1 MLLQD
6 SKQHPIERFIRLIKP
21 MLRELHIKDFAI
33 IHDLRVQFDESLN
46 ILTGETGAG
55 KSIVIGALGL
65 LLGER
70 ADMDFIR
77 TGQDSASVEGLFD
90 CANFRS
96 IFSCVEEAGIEL
108 NEDQLLLKRIIS
120 RSGRNKI
127 YINGSLSTLAI
138 LKEIGNRL
146 VDIHGQHQHQLL
158 LHPENH
164 IEVYD
169 SFNKLSHIREKYK
182 ELYVKLQKCQT
193 KLNALDKN
201 EREHLQ
207 KKDLFEFQMKEID
220 DAHLTEA
227 EENDLKKERII
238 LQHAEKLC
246 QASNHAC
253 DELYSSDNSIV
264 ERLNRVLEELS
275 AVAEYDESV
284 KKILDETKPSLF
296 LLEEASTRL
305 RDYSRQVEINP
316 EKLTEVEDRLAEIN
330 ELKRKYGNSIVEIL
344 ANREK
349 IEEEYNAIA
358 HSDEIKEKLNKE
370 ISAIKKDLAGVAVIL
385 ADKREKAVEK
395 FEKMMEKELMELS
408 MAGVRF
414 KAKISYNKNEDS
426 FIKYRSL
433 PVSFSEK
440 GIGALE
446 FLISPNSG
454 EEPRPLAKIASG
466 GELSRI
472 MLSLKNLLAAQDTVP
487 IMIFD
492 EVDSG
497 IGGKIAET
505 VGLKLKRISQ
515 NKQVFCIT
523 HLTQIAS
530 LKGAHYR
537 IEKEVVKGRSV
548 TIMRRLS
555 NSERVDEIARM
566 SGGESISRVTREHA
580 KEMLSTHP

>member
-1 MLLQD
+1 
-6 SKQHPIERFIRLIKP
+6 

-33 IHDLRVQFDESLN
+33 IHNLRVQFDENLN

-77 TGQDSASVEGLFD
+77 TGQETASVEGLFHCENYRD
-90 CANFRS
+90 VLS
-96 IFSCVEEAGIEL
+96 SLEQAGIEL
-108 NEDQLLLKRIIS
+108 CEDQLLLKRVVS

-127 YINGSLSTLAI
+127 YINGSLSTLAM

-169 SFNKLSHIREKYK
+169 SFNKLSPIRDKYK
-182 ELYVKLQKCQT
+182 ELYIKLQKCQT
-193 KLNALDKN
+193 ELNALHKN
-201 EREHLQ
+201 ERENLQ

-220 DAHLTEA
+220 DARLTEA
-227 EENDLKKERII
+227 EEDDLKKERVI
-238 LQHAEKLC
+238 LQNADKLY
-246 QASNHAC
+246 QTSNQSYEA
-253 DELYSSDNSIV
+253 LYSSDDSII

-275 AVAEYDESV
+275 SIADYDESI
-284 KKILDETKPSLF
+284 KKILEEVKPSLF
-296 LLEEASTRL
+296 LLEESSNAL
-305 RDYSRQVEINP
+305 RDYSGQIVINP
-316 EKLTEVEDRLAEIN
+316 EKLSEIEDRLAEIS
-330 ELKRKYGNSIVEIL
+330 ELKRKYGNTLREIL
-344 ANREK
+344 AYRKK
-349 IEEEYNAIA
+349 IGKEYNAIA
-358 HSDEIKEKLNKE
+358 YSNETLEELNKE
-370 ISAIKKDLAGVAVIL
+370 IAIMKKDLAKAAVSL
-385 ADKREKAVEK
+385 AENRENLVKK
-395 FEKMMEKELMELS
+395 FETVMENELRQLS
-408 MAGVRF
+408 MDGVMF
-414 KAKISYNKNEDS
+414 KVNFSYKKDESS
-426 FIKYRSL
+426 FIKYCGMQ
-433 PVSFSEK
+433 VSFSEN
-440 GIGALE
+440 GIGTLE
-446 FLISPNSG
+446 FLISPNPG

-537 IEKEVVKGRSV
+537 IEKETLKGRTV
-548 TIMRRLS
+548 TTIRRLS
-555 NSERVDEIARM
+555 ESERVDEVARM
-566 SGGESISRVTREHA
+566 SGGESITQVTREHA
-580 KEMLSTHP
+580 KEMLSAPP

>member
-1 MLLQD
+1 
-6 SKQHPIERFIRLIKP
+6 

-33 IHDLRVQFDESLN
+33 IHNLRVQFDENLN

-77 TGQDSASVEGLFD
+77 TGQETASVEGLFHCENYRD
-90 CANFRS
+90 VLSFL
-96 IFSCVEEAGIEL
+96 EQAGIEL
-108 NEDQLLLKRIIS
+108 CEDQLLLKRVVS

-127 YINGSLSTLAI
+127 YINGSLSTLAM

-169 SFNKLSHIREKYK
+169 SFNKLSPIRDKYK
-182 ELYVKLQKCQT
+182 EFYVKLQKCQT
-193 KLNALDKN
+193 ELNALHQN
-201 EREHLQ
+201 ERENLQ

-220 DAHLTEA
+220 DACLTEA
-227 EENDLKKERII
+227 EEDDLKKERVI
-238 LQHAEKLC
+238 LHNADKLY
-246 QASNHAC
+246 QASNQSYE
-253 DELYSSDNSIV
+253 ELYSADDSII

-275 AVAEYDESV
+275 SIADYDESI
-284 KKILDETKPSLF
+284 KKILKEVKPSLF
-296 LLEEASTRL
+296 LLEESSNAL
-305 RDYSRQVEINP
+305 RDYSGQIVINP
-316 EKLTEVEDRLAEIN
+316 EKLSEIEDRLAEIS
-330 ELKRKYGNSIVEIL
+330 ELKRKYGNTLREIL
-344 ANREK
+344 AYRKK
-349 IEEEYNAIA
+349 IGKEYNAIA
-358 HSDEIKEKLNKE
+358 YSNETLEELNKE
-370 ISAIKKDLAGVAVIL
+370 IAIMKKDLAKAAVSL
-385 ADKREKAVEK
+385 AENRENLVKK
-395 FEKMMEKELMELS
+395 FETVMVNELRQLS
-408 MAGVRF
+408 MDGVMF
-414 KAKISYNKNEDS
+414 KVNFSYKKDENS
-426 FIKYRSL
+426 FIKYCGMQ
-433 PVSFSEK
+433 VSFSEN
-440 GIGALE
+440 GIGTLE
-446 FLISPNSG
+446 FLISPNPG

-537 IEKEVVKGRSV
+537 IEKETLKGRTV
-548 TIMRRLS
+548 TTIRRLS
-555 NSERVDEIARM
+555 ESERVDEVARM
-566 SGGESISRVTREHA
+566 SGGESISQVTREHA
-580 KEMLSTHP
+580 KEMLSAAS

>member
-1 MLLQD
+1 
-6 SKQHPIERFIRLIKP
+6 
-21 MLRELHIKDFAI
+21 MLRELNIKDFAI

-77 TGQDSASVEGLFD
+77 TGQDTASVEGLFD
-90 CANFRS
+90 CGNYRD
-96 IFSCVEEAGIEL
+96 IFSFLDQAGIEL
-108 NEDQLLLKRIIS
+108 NEDQLLLKRVVS

-127 YINGSLSTLAI
+127 YVNGSLSTLAV

-169 SFNKLSHIREKYK
+169 SFNKLSAIRDKYK
-182 ELYVKLQKCQT
+182 ELYVKLLKCQT
-193 KLNALDKN
+193 ELNALHKN
-201 EREHLQ
+201 ERENLQ

-220 DAHLTEA
+220 DASLTEA
-227 EENDLKKERII
+227 EEDDLKKERVI
-238 LQHAEKLC
+238 LQNAEKLF
-246 QASNHAC
+246 QISNQSYEA
-253 DELYSSDNSIV
+253 LYSSDNSVI
-264 ERLNRVLEELS
+264 EQLNRVLEELS
-275 AVAEYDESV
+275 SVAGYDESI
-284 KKILDETKPSLF
+284 KKIQEEVKPSLF
-296 LLEEASTRL
+296 LLEESSNAL
-305 RDYSRQVEINP
+305 RDYSRQIEINP
-316 EKLTEVEDRLAEIN
+316 EKLAEIEDRLVEIN
-330 ELKRKYGNSIVEIL
+330 ELKRKYGNSLKEIL
-344 ANREK
+344 AHRKK
-349 IEEEYNAIA
+349 IEKEYNAIA
-358 HSDEIKEKLNKE
+358 YSNETLEKLNKE
-370 ISAIKKDLAGVAVIL
+370 FAILKKDLAKAAVSL
-385 ADKREKAVEK
+385 AENRENIVKK
-395 FEKMMEKELMELS
+395 FESMMENELRQLS
-408 MAGVRF
+408 MDGVIF
-414 KAKISYNKNEDS
+414 KVNFSYKKDENS
-426 FIKYRSL
+426 FIKYRGIQ
-433 PVSFSEK
+433 VTFSEN
-440 GIGALE
+440 GIGTLE
-446 FLISPNSG
+446 FLISPNQG

-497 IGGKIAET
+497 IGGKVAET

-548 TIMRRLS
+548 TIIRRLS

-566 SGGESISRVTREHA
+566 SGGESITQLTREHA

>member
-1 MLLQD
+1 MLL
-6 SKQHPIERFIRLIKP
+6 
-21 MLRELHIKDFAI
+21 ELHIKDFAI

-55 KSIVIGALGL
+55 KSIVVGALGL

-70 ADMDFIR
+70 ADTDFIR
-77 TGQDSASVEGLFD
+77 TGQDTASVEGLFD
-90 CANFRS
+90 CENYRG
-96 IFSCVEEAGIEL
+96 IFSLLEQTGIEL
-108 NEDQLLLKRIIS
+108 NKDQLLLKRTIS

-127 YINGSLSTLAI
+127 YINGSLSTLAM

-169 SFNKLSHIREKYK
+169 SFNKLSPIRDKYK
-182 ELYVKLQKCQT
+182 ELYVKLQKSQT
-193 KLNALDKN
+193 ELNALQKN
-201 EREHLQ
+201 ERENLQ

-220 DAHLTEA
+220 DARLMEA
-227 EENDLKKERII
+227 EDDDLKKERVI
-238 LQHAEKLC
+238 LQNADKLY
-246 QASNHAC
+246 QTSNQSYEA
-253 DELYSSDNSIV
+253 LYSSDNSVI
-264 ERLNRVLEELS
+264 EGLNRVLEELS
-275 AVAEYDESV
+275 SIAEYDDSI
-284 KKILDETKPSLF
+284 KKILEEVKPSLF
-296 LLEEASTRL
+296 LLEESSNAL
-305 RDYSRQVEINP
+305 RNYSGQIEINP
-316 EKLTEVEDRLAEIN
+316 EKLGEIEDRLVEIN
-330 ELKRKYGNSIVEIL
+330 ELKRKYGNTLKEIL
-344 ANREK
+344 AYRKK
-349 IEEEYNAIA
+349 IEKEYNAIA
-358 HSDEIKEKLNKE
+358 YSNETLEKLNKG
-370 ISAIKKDLAGVAVIL
+370 ISIMKKDLAKTAVGL
-385 ADKREKAVEK
+385 AENRENIVEK
-395 FEKMMEKELMELS
+395 FESMMENELRQLS
-408 MAGVRF
+408 MDGVMF
-414 KAKISYNKNEDS
+414 KVNFSYKKDESS
-426 FIKYRSL
+426 FIKYRGMQ
-433 PVSFSEK
+433 VSFSEN
-440 GIGALE
+440 GIGTLE
-446 FLISPNSG
+446 FLISPNPG

-497 IGGKIAET
+497 IGGKVAET
-505 VGLKLKRISQ
+505 VGLKLKRISE

-548 TIMRRLS
+548 TIIRRLS

-566 SGGESISRVTREHA
+566 SGGESITQVTREHA
-580 KEMLSTHP
+580 KEMLSAQP

>member
-1 MLLQD
+1 
-6 SKQHPIERFIRLIKP
+6 
-21 MLRELHIKDFAI
+21 MLRELNIKDFAI

-77 TGQDSASVEGLFD
+77 TGQETASVEGLFD
-90 CANFRS
+90 CGNYRD
-96 IFSCVEEAGIEL
+96 IFSFLDQAGIEL
-108 NEDQLLLKRIIS
+108 NEDQLLLKRVVS

-127 YINGSLSTLAI
+127 YVNGSLSTLAV

-169 SFNKLSHIREKYK
+169 SFNKLSAIRDKYK
-182 ELYVKLQKCQT
+182 ELYVKLLKCQT
-193 KLNALDKN
+193 ELNALHKN
-201 EREHLQ
+201 ERENLQ

-220 DAHLTEA
+220 DASLTEA
-227 EENDLKKERII
+227 EEDDLKKERVI
-238 LQHAEKLC
+238 LQNAEKLF
-246 QASNHAC
+246 QISNQSYEA
-253 DELYSSDNSIV
+253 LYSSDNSVI
-264 ERLNRVLEELS
+264 EQLNRVLEELS
-275 AVAEYDESV
+275 SVAGYDESI
-284 KKILDETKPSLF
+284 KKIQEEVKPSLF
-296 LLEEASTRL
+296 LLEESSNAL
-305 RDYSRQVEINP
+305 RDYSRQIEINP
-316 EKLTEVEDRLAEIN
+316 EKLAEIEDRLVEIN
-330 ELKRKYGNSIVEIL
+330 ELKRKYGNSLKEIL
-344 ANREK
+344 AHRKK
-349 IEEEYNAIA
+349 IEKEYNAIA
-358 HSDEIKEKLNKE
+358 YSNETLEKLNKE
-370 ISAIKKDLAGVAVIL
+370 IAILKKDLAKAAVSL
-385 ADKREKAVEK
+385 AESRENIVKK
-395 FEKMMEKELMELS
+395 FESMMENELRQLS
-408 MAGVRF
+408 MDGVIF
-414 KAKISYNKNEDS
+414 KVNFSYKKDENS
-426 FIKYRSL
+426 FIKYRGMQ
-433 PVSFSEK
+433 VSFSEN
-440 GIGALE
+440 GIGTLE
-446 FLISPNSG
+446 FLISPNQG

-497 IGGKIAET
+497 IGGKVAET

-548 TIMRRLS
+548 TIIRRLS

-566 SGGESISRVTREHA
+566 SGGESITQLTREHA

>member
-1 MLLQD
+1 
-6 SKQHPIERFIRLIKP
+6 

-77 TGQDSASVEGLFD
+77 TGQDTASVEGLFD
-90 CANFRS
+90 CANFRN
-96 IFSCVEEAGIEL
+96 IFSCVEQAGIEL

-127 YINGSLSTLAI
+127 YINGCLSTLAI

-169 SFNKLSHIREKYK
+169 SFNKLSHIRDKYK

-220 DAHLTEA
+220 DAHLTET

-238 LQHAEKLC
+238 LQNAEKLC
-246 QASNHAC
+246 QASTHAC

-296 LLEEASTRL
+296 LLEEASIRL

-316 EKLTEVEDRLAEIN
+316 EKLSEIEDRLAEIN
-330 ELKRKYGNSIVEIL
+330 ELKRKYGNSIIEIL

-370 ISAIKKDLAGVAVIL
+370 ISAIKKDLVGAAVIL

-395 FEKMMEKELMELS
+395 FEKIMEKELMELN

-414 KAKISYNKNEDS
+414 KANFSYNKDEGS
-426 FIKYRSL
+426 FIKYRGV
-433 PVSFSEK
+433 PVSFSEN

-446 FLISPNSG
+446 FLISPNPG

-548 TIMRRLS
+548 TIIRRLS

-566 SGGESISRVTREHA
+566 SGGESISQVTREHA

>member
-1 MLLQD
+1 
-6 SKQHPIERFIRLIKP
+6 
-21 MLRELHIKDFAI
+21 MLRELNIKDFAI

-77 TGQDSASVEGLFD
+77 TGQETASVEGLFD
-90 CANFRS
+90 CGNYRD
-96 IFSCVEEAGIEL
+96 IFSFLDQAGIEL
-108 NEDQLLLKRIIS
+108 NEDQLLLKRVVS

-127 YINGSLSTLAI
+127 YVNGSLSTLAV

-169 SFNKLSHIREKYK
+169 SFNKLSAIRDKYK
-182 ELYVKLQKCQT
+182 ELYVKLLKCQT
-193 KLNALDKN
+193 ELNALHKN
-201 EREHLQ
+201 ERENLQ

-220 DAHLTEA
+220 DASLTEA
-227 EENDLKKERII
+227 EEDDLKKERVI
-238 LQHAEKLC
+238 LQNAEKLF
-246 QASNHAC
+246 QISNQSYEA
-253 DELYSSDNSIV
+253 LYSSDNSVI
-264 ERLNRVLEELS
+264 EQLNRVLEELS
-275 AVAEYDESV
+275 SVAGYDESI
-284 KKILDETKPSLF
+284 KKIQEEVKPSLF
-296 LLEEASTRL
+296 LLEESSNAL
-305 RDYSRQVEINP
+305 RDYSRQIEINP
-316 EKLTEVEDRLAEIN
+316 EKLAEIEDRLVEIN
-330 ELKRKYGNSIVEIL
+330 ELKRKYGNSLKEIL
-344 ANREK
+344 AHRKK
-349 IEEEYNAIA
+349 IEKEYNAIA
-358 HSDEIKEKLNKE
+358 YSNETLEKLNKE
-370 ISAIKKDLAGVAVIL
+370 FAILKKDLAKAAVSL
-385 ADKREKAVEK
+385 AENRENIVKK
-395 FEKMMEKELMELS
+395 FESMMENELRQLS
-408 MAGVRF
+408 MDGVIF
-414 KAKISYNKNEDS
+414 KVNFSYKKDENS
-426 FIKYRSL
+426 FIKYRGMQ
-433 PVSFSEK
+433 VSFSEN
-440 GIGALE
+440 GIGTLE
-446 FLISPNSG
+446 FLISPNQG

-497 IGGKIAET
+497 IGGKVAET

-548 TIMRRLS
+548 TIIRRLS

-566 SGGESISRVTREHA
+566 SGGESITQLTREHA

>member
-1 MLLQD
+1 
-6 SKQHPIERFIRLIKP
+6 
-21 MLRELHIKDFAI
+21 MLRELNIKDFAI

-77 TGQDSASVEGLFD
+77 TGQDTASVEGLFD
-90 CANFRS
+90 CGNYRD
-96 IFSCVEEAGIEL
+96 IFSFLEQAGIEL
-108 NEDQLLLKRIIS
+108 NEDQLLLKRVVS

-127 YINGSLSTLAI
+127 YINGSLSTLAV

-169 SFNKLSHIREKYK
+169 SFNKLSAIRDKYK
-182 ELYVKLQKCQT
+182 ELYVKLLKCQT
-193 KLNALDKN
+193 ELNALHKN
-201 EREHLQ
+201 ERENLQ

-220 DAHLTEA
+220 DASLTEA
-227 EENDLKKERII
+227 EEDDLKKERVI
-238 LQHAEKLC
+238 LQNAEKLF
-246 QASNHAC
+246 QISNQSYEA
-253 DELYSSDNSIV
+253 LYSSDNSVI
-264 ERLNRVLEELS
+264 EQLNRVLEELS
-275 AVAEYDESV
+275 SVAGFDESI
-284 KKILDETKPSLF
+284 KKILEEVKPSLF
-296 LLEEASTRL
+296 LLEESSNAL
-305 RDYSRQVEINP
+305 RDYSRQIEINP
-316 EKLTEVEDRLAEIN
+316 EKLAEIEDRLVEIN
-330 ELKRKYGNSIVEIL
+330 ELKRKYGNSLKEIL
-344 ANREK
+344 AHRKK
-349 IEEEYNAIA
+349 IEKEYNAIA
-358 HSDEIKEKLNKE
+358 YSNETLEKLNKE
-370 ISAIKKDLAGVAVIL
+370 IAILKKDLAKAAVSL
-385 ADKREKAVEK
+385 AESRENIVKK
-395 FEKMMEKELMELS
+395 FESMMENELRQLS
-408 MAGVRF
+408 MDGVIF
-414 KAKISYNKNEDS
+414 KVNFSYKKDENS
-426 FIKYRSL
+426 FIKYRGIQ
-433 PVSFSEK
+433 VTFSEN
-440 GIGALE
+440 GIGTLE
-446 FLISPNSG
+446 FLISPNQG

-497 IGGKIAET
+497 IGGKVAET

-548 TIMRRLS
+548 TIIRRLS

-566 SGGESISRVTREHA
+566 SGGESITQLTREHA

>member
-1 MLLQD
+1 
-6 SKQHPIERFIRLIKP
+6 
-21 MLRELHIKDFAI
+21 MLRELNIKDFAI

-77 TGQDSASVEGLFD
+77 TGQETASVEGLFD
-90 CANFRS
+90 CGNYRD
-96 IFSCVEEAGIEL
+96 IFSFLEQAGIEL
-108 NEDQLLLKRIIS
+108 NEDQLLLKRVVS

-127 YINGSLSTLAI
+127 YVNGSLSTLAV

-169 SFNKLSHIREKYK
+169 SFNKLSAIRDKYK
-182 ELYVKLQKCQT
+182 ELYVKLLKCQT
-193 KLNALDKN
+193 ELNALHKN
-201 EREHLQ
+201 ERENLQ

-220 DAHLTEA
+220 DASLTEA
-227 EENDLKKERII
+227 EEDDLKKERVI
-238 LQHAEKLC
+238 LQNAEKLF
-246 QASNHAC
+246 QISNQSYEA
-253 DELYSSDNSIV
+253 LYSSDNSVI
-264 ERLNRVLEELS
+264 EQLNRVLEELS
-275 AVAEYDESV
+275 SVAGYDESI
-284 KKILDETKPSLF
+284 KKIQEEVKPSLF
-296 LLEEASTRL
+296 LLEESSNAL
-305 RDYSRQVEINP
+305 RDYSRQIEINP
-316 EKLTEVEDRLAEIN
+316 EKLAEIEDRLVEIN
-330 ELKRKYGNSIVEIL
+330 ELKRKYGNSLKEIL
-344 ANREK
+344 AHRKK
-349 IEEEYNAIA
+349 IEKEYNAIA
-358 HSDEIKEKLNKE
+358 YSNETLEKLNKE
-370 ISAIKKDLAGVAVIL
+370 FAILKKDLAKAAVSL
-385 ADKREKAVEK
+385 AENRENIVKK
-395 FEKMMEKELMELS
+395 FESMMENELRQLS
-408 MAGVRF
+408 MDGVIF
-414 KAKISYNKNEDS
+414 KVNFSYKKDENS
-426 FIKYRSL
+426 FIKYRGMQ
-433 PVSFSEK
+433 VSFSEN
-440 GIGALE
+440 GIGTLE
-446 FLISPNSG
+446 FLISPNQG

-497 IGGKIAET
+497 IGGKVAET

-548 TIMRRLS
+548 TIIRRLS

-566 SGGESISRVTREHA
+566 SGGESITQLTREHA

>member
-1 MLLQD
+1 
-6 SKQHPIERFIRLIKP
+6 

-33 IHDLRVQFDESLN
+33 IHNLRVQFDENLN

-77 TGQDSASVEGLFD
+77 TGQETASVEGLFHCENYRD
-90 CANFRS
+90 VLS
-96 IFSCVEEAGIEL
+96 SLEQAGIEL
-108 NEDQLLLKRIIS
+108 CEDQLLLKRVVS

-127 YINGSLSTLAI
+127 YINGSLSTLAM

-169 SFNKLSHIREKYK
+169 SFNKLSPIRDKYK
-182 ELYVKLQKCQT
+182 EFYVKLQKCQT
-193 KLNALDKN
+193 ELNALHQN
-201 EREHLQ
+201 ERENLQ

-220 DAHLTEA
+220 DACLTEA
-227 EENDLKKERII
+227 EEDDLKKERVI
-238 LQHAEKLC
+238 LHNADKLY
-246 QASNHAC
+246 QASNQSYE
-253 DELYSSDNSIV
+253 ELYSADDSII

-275 AVAEYDESV
+275 SIADYDESI
-284 KKILDETKPSLF
+284 KKILKEVKPSLF
-296 LLEEASTRL
+296 LLEESSNAL
-305 RDYSRQVEINP
+305 RDYSGQIVINP
-316 EKLTEVEDRLAEIN
+316 EKLSEIEDRLAEIS
-330 ELKRKYGNSIVEIL
+330 ELKRKYGNTLREIL
-344 ANREK
+344 AYRKK
-349 IEEEYNAIA
+349 IGKEYNAIA
-358 HSDEIKEKLNKE
+358 YSNETLEELNKE
-370 ISAIKKDLAGVAVIL
+370 IAIMKKDLANAAVNL
-385 ADKREKAVEK
+385 AENRENLVKK
-395 FEKMMEKELMELS
+395 FETVMENELRQLS
-408 MAGVRF
+408 MDGVMF
-414 KAKISYNKNEDS
+414 KVNFSYKKDENS
-426 FIKYRSL
+426 FIKYCGMQ
-433 PVSFSEK
+433 VSFSEN
-440 GIGALE
+440 GIGTLE
-446 FLISPNSG
+446 FLISPNPG

-537 IEKEVVKGRSV
+537 IEKETLKGRTV
-548 TIMRRLS
+548 TTIRRLS
-555 NSERVDEIARM
+555 ESERVDEVARM
-566 SGGESISRVTREHA
+566 SGGESITQVTREHA
-580 KEMLSTHP
+580 KEMLSAPP

>member
-1 MLLQD
+1 
-6 SKQHPIERFIRLIKP
+6 
-21 MLRELHIKDFAI
+21 MLRELNIKDFAI

-77 TGQDSASVEGLFD
+77 TGQETASVEGLFD
-90 CANFRS
+90 CGNYRD
-96 IFSCVEEAGIEL
+96 IFSFLDQAGIEL
-108 NEDQLLLKRIIS
+108 NEDQLLLKRVVS

-127 YINGSLSTLAI
+127 YVNGSLSTLAV

-169 SFNKLSHIREKYK
+169 SFNKLSAIRDKYK
-182 ELYVKLQKCQT
+182 ELYVKLLKCQT
-193 KLNALDKN
+193 ELNALHKN
-201 EREHLQ
+201 ERENLQ

-220 DAHLTEA
+220 DASLTEA
-227 EENDLKKERII
+227 EEDDLKKERVI
-238 LQHAEKLC
+238 LQNAEKLF
-246 QASNHAC
+246 QISNQSYEA
-253 DELYSSDNSIV
+253 LYSSDNSVI
-264 ERLNRVLEELS
+264 EQLNRVLEELS
-275 AVAEYDESV
+275 SVAGYDESI
-284 KKILDETKPSLF
+284 KKIQEEVKPSLF
-296 LLEEASTRL
+296 LLEESSNAL
-305 RDYSRQVEINP
+305 RDYSRQIEINP
-316 EKLTEVEDRLAEIN
+316 EKLAEIEDRLVEIN
-330 ELKRKYGNSIVEIL
+330 ELKRKYGNSLKEIL
-344 ANREK
+344 AHRKK
-349 IEEEYNAIA
+349 IEKEYNAIA
-358 HSDEIKEKLNKE
+358 YSNETLEKLNKE
-370 ISAIKKDLAGVAVIL
+370 FAILKKDLAKAAVSL
-385 ADKREKAVEK
+385 AENRENIVKK
-395 FEKMMEKELMELS
+395 FESMMENELRQLS
-408 MAGVRF
+408 MDGVIF
-414 KAKISYNKNEDS
+414 KVNFSYKKDENS
-426 FIKYRSL
+426 FIKYRGIQ
-433 PVSFSEK
+433 VTFSEN
-440 GIGALE
+440 GIGTLE
-446 FLISPNSG
+446 FLISPNQG

-497 IGGKIAET
+497 IGGKVAET

-548 TIMRRLS
+548 TIIRRLS

-566 SGGESISRVTREHA
+566 SGGESITQLTREHA

>member
-1 MLLQD
+1 
-6 SKQHPIERFIRLIKP
+6 
-21 MLRELHIKDFAI
+21 MLRELNIKDFAI

-77 TGQDSASVEGLFD
+77 TGQETASVEGLFD
-90 CANFRS
+90 CGNYRD
-96 IFSCVEEAGIEL
+96 IFSFLDQAGIEL
-108 NEDQLLLKRIIS
+108 NEDQLLLKRVVS

-127 YINGSLSTLAI
+127 YVNGSLSTLAV

-169 SFNKLSHIREKYK
+169 SFNKLSAIRDKYK
-182 ELYVKLQKCQT
+182 ELYVKLLKCQT
-193 KLNALDKN
+193 ELNALHKN
-201 EREHLQ
+201 ERENLQ

-220 DAHLTEA
+220 DASLTEA
-227 EENDLKKERII
+227 EEDDLKKERVI
-238 LQHAEKLC
+238 LQNAEKLF
-246 QASNHAC
+246 QISNQSYEA
-253 DELYSSDNSIV
+253 LYSSDNSVI
-264 ERLNRVLEELS
+264 EQLNRVLEELS
-275 AVAEYDESV
+275 SVAGFDESI
-284 KKILDETKPSLF
+284 KKILEEVKPSLF
-296 LLEEASTRL
+296 LLEESSNAL
-305 RDYSRQVEINP
+305 RDYSRQIEINP
-316 EKLTEVEDRLAEIN
+316 EKLAEIEDRLVEIN
-330 ELKRKYGNSIVEIL
+330 ELKRKYGNSLKEIL
-344 ANREK
+344 AHRKK
-349 IEEEYNAIA
+349 IEKEYNAIA
-358 HSDEIKEKLNKE
+358 YSNETLEKLNKE
-370 ISAIKKDLAGVAVIL
+370 FAILKKDLAKAAVSL
-385 ADKREKAVEK
+385 AENRENIVKK
-395 FEKMMEKELMELS
+395 FESMMENELRQLS
-408 MAGVRF
+408 MDGVIF
-414 KAKISYNKNEDS
+414 KVNFSYKKDENS
-426 FIKYRSL
+426 FIKYRGMQ
-433 PVSFSEK
+433 VSFSEN
-440 GIGALE
+440 GIGTLE
-446 FLISPNSG
+446 FLISPNQG

-497 IGGKIAET
+497 IGGKVAET

-548 TIMRRLS
+548 TIIRRLS

-566 SGGESISRVTREHA
+566 SGGESITQLTREHA

>member
-1 MLLQD
+1 
-6 SKQHPIERFIRLIKP
+6 

-33 IHDLRVQFDESLN
+33 IHNLRVQFDENLN

-55 KSIVIGALGL
+55 KSIVIEALGL

-77 TGQDSASVEGLFD
+77 TGQETASVEGLFHCENYRD
-90 CANFRS
+90 VLS
-96 IFSCVEEAGIEL
+96 SLEQAGIEL
-108 NEDQLLLKRIIS
+108 CEDQLLLKRVVS

-127 YINGSLSTLAI
+127 YINGSLSTLAM

-169 SFNKLSHIREKYK
+169 SFNKLSPIRDKYK
-182 ELYVKLQKCQT
+182 EFYVKLQKCQT
-193 KLNALDKN
+193 ELNALHQN
-201 EREHLQ
+201 ERENLQ

-220 DAHLTEA
+220 DARVAEA
-227 EENDLKKERII
+227 EEDDLKKERVI
-238 LQHAEKLC
+238 LQNADKLY
-246 QASNHAC
+246 QASNQSYE
-253 DELYSSDNSIV
+253 ELYSADDSII

-275 AVAEYDESV
+275 SIADYDESI
-284 KKILDETKPSLF
+284 KKILEEVKPSLF
-296 LLEEASTRL
+296 LLEESSNAL
-305 RDYSRQVEINP
+305 RDYSGQIVINP
-316 EKLTEVEDRLAEIN
+316 EKLSEIEDRLAEIS
-330 ELKRKYGNSIVEIL
+330 ELKRKYGNTLREIL
-344 ANREK
+344 AYRKK
-349 IEEEYNAIA
+349 IGKEYNAIA
-358 HSDEIKEKLNKE
+358 YSNETLEELNKE
-370 ISAIKKDLAGVAVIL
+370 IAIMKKDLAKAAVNL
-385 ADKREKAVEK
+385 AANRENLVKK
-395 FEKMMEKELMELS
+395 FETVMENELRQLS
-408 MAGVRF
+408 MDGVMF
-414 KAKISYNKNEDS
+414 KVNFSYKKDESS
-426 FIKYRSL
+426 FIKYCGMQ
-433 PVSFSEK
+433 VSFSEN
-440 GIGALE
+440 GIGTLE
-446 FLISPNSG
+446 FLISPNPG

-537 IEKEVVKGRSV
+537 IEKETLKGRTV
-548 TIMRRLS
+548 TTIRRLS
-555 NSERVDEIARM
+555 ESERVDEVARM
-566 SGGESISRVTREHA
+566 SGGESITQVTREHA
-580 KEMLSTHP
+580 KEMLSAPP

>member
-1 MLLQD
+1 
-6 SKQHPIERFIRLIKP
+6 

-33 IHDLRVQFDESLN
+33 IHNLRVQFDENLN

-77 TGQDSASVEGLFD
+77 TGQETASVEGLFHCENYRD
-90 CANFRS
+90 VLSFL
-96 IFSCVEEAGIEL
+96 EQAGIEL
-108 NEDQLLLKRIIS
+108 CEDQLLLKRVVS

-127 YINGSLSTLAI
+127 YINGSLSTLAM

-169 SFNKLSHIREKYK
+169 SFNKLSPIRDKYK
-182 ELYVKLQKCQT
+182 EFYVKLQKCQT
-193 KLNALDKN
+193 ELNALHKN
-201 EREHLQ
+201 ERENLQ

-220 DAHLTEA
+220 DARLTEA
-227 EENDLKKERII
+227 EEDDLKKERVI
-238 LQHAEKLC
+238 LQNADKLY
-246 QASNHAC
+246 QASNQSYEA
-253 DELYSSDNSIV
+253 LYSSDDSII

-275 AVAEYDESV
+275 SIADYDESI
-284 KKILDETKPSLF
+284 KKILKEVKPSLF
-296 LLEEASTRL
+296 LLEESSNAL
-305 RDYSRQVEINP
+305 RDYFGQIEINP
-316 EKLTEVEDRLAEIN
+316 EKLSEIEDRIAEIS
-330 ELKRKYGNSIVEIL
+330 ELKRKYGNTLREIL
-344 ANREK
+344 AYRKK
-349 IEEEYNAIA
+349 IGKEYNAIA
-358 HSDEIKEKLNKE
+358 YSNETLKELNKE
-370 ISAIKKDLAGVAVIL
+370 IAIMKKDLAKAAVSL
-385 ADKREKAVEK
+385 AENRENLVKK
-395 FEKMMEKELMELS
+395 FETVMENELRQLS
-408 MAGVRF
+408 MDGVMF
-414 KAKISYNKNEDS
+414 KVNFSYKKDENS
-426 FIKYRSL
+426 FIKYCGMQ
-433 PVSFSEK
+433 VSFSEN
-440 GIGALE
+440 GIGTLE
-446 FLISPNSG
+446 FLISPNPG

-537 IEKEVVKGRSV
+537 IEKETLKGRTV
-548 TIMRRLS
+548 TTIRRLS
-555 NSERVDEIARM
+555 ESERVDEVARM
-566 SGGESISRVTREHA
+566 SGGESITQVTREHA
-580 KEMLSTHP
+580 KEMLSAAS

>member
-1 MLLQD
+1 
-6 SKQHPIERFIRLIKP
+6 
-21 MLRELHIKDFAI
+21 MLRELNIKDFAI

-77 TGQDSASVEGLFD
+77 TGQETASVEGLFD
-90 CANFRS
+90 CGNYRD
-96 IFSCVEEAGIEL
+96 IFSFLEQAGIEL
-108 NEDQLLLKRIIS
+108 NEDQLLLKRVVS

-127 YINGSLSTLAI
+127 YVNGSLSTLAV

-169 SFNKLSHIREKYK
+169 SFNKLSAIRDKYK
-182 ELYVKLQKCQT
+182 ELYVKLLKCQT
-193 KLNALDKN
+193 ELNALHKN
-201 EREHLQ
+201 ERENLQ

-220 DAHLTEA
+220 DASLTEA
-227 EENDLKKERII
+227 EEDDLKKERVI
-238 LQHAEKLC
+238 LQNAEKLF
-246 QASNHAC
+246 QISNQSYEA
-253 DELYSSDNSIV
+253 LYSSDNSVI
-264 ERLNRVLEELS
+264 EQLNRVLEELS
-275 AVAEYDESV
+275 SVAGYDESI
-284 KKILDETKPSLF
+284 KKIQEEVKPSLF
-296 LLEEASTRL
+296 LLEESSNAL
-305 RDYSRQVEINP
+305 RDYSRQIEINP
-316 EKLTEVEDRLAEIN
+316 EKLAEIEDRLVEIN
-330 ELKRKYGNSIVEIL
+330 ELKRKYGNSLKEIL
-344 ANREK
+344 AHRKK
-349 IEEEYNAIA
+349 IEKEYNAIA
-358 HSDEIKEKLNKE
+358 YSNETLEKLNKE
-370 ISAIKKDLAGVAVIL
+370 FAILKKDLAKAAVSL
-385 ADKREKAVEK
+385 AESRENIVKK
-395 FEKMMEKELMELS
+395 FESMMENELRQLS
-408 MAGVRF
+408 MDGVIF
-414 KAKISYNKNEDS
+414 KVNFSYKKDENS
-426 FIKYRSL
+426 FIKYRGMQ
-433 PVSFSEK
+433 VSFSEN
-440 GIGALE
+440 GIGTLE
-446 FLISPNSG
+446 FLISPNQG

-497 IGGKIAET
+497 IGGKVAET

-548 TIMRRLS
+548 TIIRRLS

-566 SGGESISRVTREHA
+566 SGGESITQLTREHA

>member
-1 MLLQD
+1 
-6 SKQHPIERFIRLIKP
+6 

-33 IHDLRVQFDESLN
+33 IHNLRVQFDENLN

-55 KSIVIGALGL
+55 KSIVIEALGL

-70 ADMDFIR
+70 ADMDCIR
-77 TGQDSASVEGLFD
+77 TGQDIASVEGLFHCENYRD
-90 CANFRS
+90 V
-96 IFSCVEEAGIEL
+96 FSCLEQAGIEL
-108 NEDQLLLKRIIS
+108 CEDQLLLKRVVS

-127 YINGSLSTLAI
+127 YINGSLSTLAM

-169 SFNKLSHIREKYK
+169 SFNKLSPIRDKYK
-182 ELYVKLQKCQT
+182 EFYVKLQKCQT
-193 KLNALDKN
+193 ELNALHQN
-201 EREHLQ
+201 ERENLQ

-220 DAHLTEA
+220 DACLTEA
-227 EENDLKKERII
+227 EEDDLKKERVI
-238 LQHAEKLC
+238 LHNADKLY
-246 QASNHAC
+246 QASNQSYE
-253 DELYSSDNSIV
+253 ELYSADDSII

-275 AVAEYDESV
+275 SIADYDESI
-284 KKILDETKPSLF
+284 KKILKEVKPSLF
-296 LLEEASTRL
+296 LLEESSNAL
-305 RDYSRQVEINP
+305 RDYSGQIVINP
-316 EKLTEVEDRLAEIN
+316 EKLSEIEDRLAEIS
-330 ELKRKYGNSIVEIL
+330 ELKRKYGNTLREIL
-344 ANREK
+344 AYRKK
-349 IEEEYNAIA
+349 IGKEYNAIA
-358 HSDEIKEKLNKE
+358 YSNETLEELNKE
-370 ISAIKKDLAGVAVIL
+370 IAIMKKDLAKAAVSL
-385 ADKREKAVEK
+385 AENRENLVKK
-395 FEKMMEKELMELS
+395 FETVMENELRQLS
-408 MAGVRF
+408 MDGVMF
-414 KAKISYNKNEDS
+414 KVKFSYKKDESS
-426 FIKYRSL
+426 FIKYCGMQ
-433 PVSFSEK
+433 VSFSEN
-440 GIGALE
+440 GIGTLE
-446 FLISPNSG
+446 FLISPNPG

-537 IEKEVVKGRSV
+537 IEKETLKGRTV
-548 TIMRRLS
+548 TTIRRLS
-555 NSERVDEIARM
+555 ESERVDEVARM
-566 SGGESISRVTREHA
+566 SGGESISQVTREHA
-580 KEMLSTHP
+580 KEMLSAAS

>member
-1 MLLQD
+1 
-6 SKQHPIERFIRLIKP
+6 
-21 MLRELHIKDFAI
+21 MLRELNIKDFAI

-77 TGQDSASVEGLFD
+77 TGQETASVEGLFD
-90 CANFRS
+90 CGNYRD
-96 IFSCVEEAGIEL
+96 IFSFLDQAGIEL
-108 NEDQLLLKRIIS
+108 NEDQLLLKRVVS

-127 YINGSLSTLAI
+127 YVNGSLSTLAV

-169 SFNKLSHIREKYK
+169 SFNKLSAIRDKYK
-182 ELYVKLQKCQT
+182 ELYVKLLKCQT
-193 KLNALDKN
+193 ELNALHKN
-201 EREHLQ
+201 ERENLQ

-220 DAHLTEA
+220 DASLTEA
-227 EENDLKKERII
+227 EEDDLKKERVI
-238 LQHAEKLC
+238 LQNAEKLF
-246 QASNHAC
+246 QISNQSYEA
-253 DELYSSDNSIV
+253 LYSSDNSVI
-264 ERLNRVLEELS
+264 EQLNRVLEELS
-275 AVAEYDESV
+275 SVAGYDESI
-284 KKILDETKPSLF
+284 KKIQEEVKPSLF
-296 LLEEASTRL
+296 LLEESSNAL
-305 RDYSRQVEINP
+305 RDYSRQIEINP
-316 EKLTEVEDRLAEIN
+316 EKLAEIEDRLVEIN
-330 ELKRKYGNSIVEIL
+330 ELKRKYGNSLKEIL
-344 ANREK
+344 AHRKK
-349 IEEEYNAIA
+349 IEKEYNAIA
-358 HSDEIKEKLNKE
+358 YSNETLEKLNKE
-370 ISAIKKDLAGVAVIL
+370 FAILKKDLAKAAVSL
-385 ADKREKAVEK
+385 AESRENIVKK
-395 FEKMMEKELMELS
+395 FESMMENELRQLS
-408 MAGVRF
+408 MDGVIF
-414 KAKISYNKNEDS
+414 KVNFSYKKDENS
-426 FIKYRSL
+426 FIKYRGIQ
-433 PVSFSEK
+433 VTFSEN
-440 GIGALE
+440 GIGTLE
-446 FLISPNSG
+446 FLISPNQG

-497 IGGKIAET
+497 IGGKVAET

-548 TIMRRLS
+548 TIIRRLS

-566 SGGESISRVTREHA
+566 SGGESITQLTREHA

>member
-1 MLLQD
+1 
-6 SKQHPIERFIRLIKP
+6 
-21 MLRELHIKDFAI
+21 MLRELNIKDFAI

-77 TGQDSASVEGLFD
+77 TGQDTASVEGLFD
-90 CANFRS
+90 CGNYRD
-96 IFSCVEEAGIEL
+96 IFSFLEQAGIEL
-108 NEDQLLLKRIIS
+108 NEDQLLLKRVVS

-127 YINGSLSTLAI
+127 YINGSLSTLAV

-169 SFNKLSHIREKYK
+169 SFNKLSAIRDKYK
-182 ELYVKLQKCQT
+182 ELYVKLLKCQT
-193 KLNALDKN
+193 ELNALHQN
-201 EREHLQ
+201 ERENLQ

-220 DAHLTEA
+220 DASLTEA
-227 EENDLKKERII
+227 EEDDLKKERVI
-238 LQHAEKLC
+238 LQNAEKLF
-246 QASNHAC
+246 QISNQSYEA
-253 DELYSSDNSIV
+253 LYSSDNSVI
-264 ERLNRVLEELS
+264 EQLNRVLEELS
-275 AVAEYDESV
+275 SVAGFDESI
-284 KKILDETKPSLF
+284 KKILEEVKPSLF
-296 LLEEASTRL
+296 LLEESSNAL
-305 RDYSRQVEINP
+305 RDYSRQIEINP
-316 EKLTEVEDRLAEIN
+316 EKLAEIEDRLVEIN
-330 ELKRKYGNSIVEIL
+330 ELKRKYGNSLKEIL
-344 ANREK
+344 AHRKK
-349 IEEEYNAIA
+349 IEKEYNAIA
-358 HSDEIKEKLNKE
+358 YSNETLEKLNKE
-370 ISAIKKDLAGVAVIL
+370 IAILKKDLAKAAVSL
-385 ADKREKAVEK
+385 AESRENIVKK
-395 FEKMMEKELMELS
+395 FESMMENELRQLS
-408 MAGVRF
+408 MDGVIF
-414 KAKISYNKNEDS
+414 KVNFSYKKDENS
-426 FIKYRSL
+426 FIKYRGIQ
-433 PVSFSEK
+433 VTFSEN
-440 GIGALE
+440 GIGTLE
-446 FLISPNSG
+446 FLISPNQG

-497 IGGKIAET
+497 IGGKVAET

-548 TIMRRLS
+548 TIIRRLS

-566 SGGESISRVTREHA
+566 SGGESITQLTREHA